1 MYIMY
6 RAKAAAEKKAADD
19 KAAAEWVDMLVYDIM
34 KLQKGCVCYK
44 LLTVHV
50 ILNSMKIIDI
60 RAKAAAEKKAAD
72 EKAAA
77 VWVRYYP
84 LVVDIIYWINVYLQK
99 VYWG

>member
-1 MYIMY
+1 
-6 RAKAAAEKKAADD
+6 
-19 KAAAEWVDMLVYDIM
+19 MLVYDIM

-77 VWVRYYP
+77 V
-84 LVVDIIYWINVYLQK
+84 
-99 VYWG
+99 